1 MSGYVS
7 VYTNVYG
14 NMSTYYTNK
23 QVREILQVSQSTIDR
38 TLSKMNIKI
47 RRFGIKGRPRY
58 LALDIHSFMEF
69 NKSFNQCNQK
79 EKQEVREL
87 LISG

>member
-1 MSGYVS
+1 MS
-7 VYTNVYG
+7 
-14 NMSTYYTNK
+14 MYYTNK

-47 RRFGIKGRPRY
+47 RSFGIKGRPRY
-58 LALDIHSFMEF
+58 FALDIHSFMEF